1 MEEQLQEL
9 NREFSARIGQGTV
22 ALTQANGGLARGKFP
37 NQVANAHRA
46 DIGELAASI
55 AHDFNNILG
64 IVQAYAALIVSH
76 AAKLEDV
83 IEHAE
88 VIKETVEKGVILARQ
103 LVALGRKT
111 ETELESA
118 NINDLLHRVVKLL
131 TPMFPTTIVIAE
143 DLDACVPMI
152 MIDPG
157 SIHQAILNL
166 CINARDA
173 MPEGGKIL
181 LLTRLVPGALL
192 RQRLVQAVAEH
203 YVCISVADTG
213 VGMEADVRHRVFESY
228 FTTKKSSRGSGL
240 GLTIV
245 CRIVA
250 EHAGFIEATSEPGCG
265 STFYIYLPVP

>member
-9 NREFSARIGQGTV
+9 NRKFRAGIGPRTV
-22 ALTQANGGLARGKFP
+22 ALAQANGGLVSGKFP
-37 NQVANAHRA
+37 TQVGNAYRA

-55 AHDFNNILG
+55 AHDFNNILN
-64 IVQAYAALIVSH
+64 VVEAYAALIVSNPSRP
-76 AAKLEDV
+76 KDV
-83 IEHAE
+83 TEHAE
-88 VIKETVEKGVILARQ
+88 VIKEAVEKGVILARQ
-103 LVALGRKT
+103 LVALGRKA
-111 ETELESA
+111 ETERESA
-118 NINDLLHRVVKLL
+118 NINDLLHRMVKLL

-152 MIDPG
+152 MIDSG

-181 LLTRLVPGALL
+181 LLTRLVAGALL
-192 RQRLVQAVAEH
+192 RQRLVQAEAEH

-213 VGMEADVRHRVFESY
+213 VGMEAEVRHRVFESY

-245 CRIVA
+245 YRIVA

-265 STFYIYLPVP
+265 SIFQLYLPVP